1 MEETKTSTQKLSY
14 DDLEKLALQ
23 LQQRLLAS
31 ESKLKEINFVE
42 LRLSWLFKVLEYKGS
57 VSFDTEFLNKVIKCD
72 LFIGRKE
79 LLMVYCFTVV

>member
-57 VSFDTEFLNKVIKCD
+57 VSFDTEFLNKVIKEIEEILTIPED
-72 LFIGRKE
+72 TEK
-79 LLMVYCFTVV
+79 